1 MKPVSQTKF
10 SLFYADG
17 TRLTY
22 GNCLVACIASILN
35 EDIDEIPNVYTF
47 YGLDDKE
54 NKNIEDHWWFKILN
68 IWLREKYKKCIKF
81 HKLGTKIDQEYIIMR
96 GLSQRGKPH
105 CCIFKNEGGNL
116 LSYFDPHPTKQYLSQ
131 EHYFYT
137 IEDIWKASL

>member
-1 MKPVSQTKF
+1 
-10 SLFYADG
+10 
-17 TRLTY
+17 
-22 GNCLVACIASILN
+22 
-35 EDIDEIPNVYTF
+35 
-47 YGLDDKE
+47 
-54 NKNIEDHWWFKILN
+54 
-68 IWLREKYKKCIKF
+68 
-81 HKLGTKIDQEYIIMR
+81 MR

>member
-1 MKPVSQTKF
+1 MLKF
-10 SLFYADG
+10 ALKLKDIEELRRKAVDTFGAINNRKIPFYD
-17 TRLTY
+17 
-22 GNCLVACIASILN
+22 
-35 EDIDEIPNVYTF
+35 
-47 YGLDDKE
+47 
-54 NKNIEDHWWFKILN
+54 
-68 IWLREKYKKCIKF
+68 IKF
-81 HKLGTKIDQEYIIMR
+81 NKLGTETDQEYVIMR